1 MGQTITKTIEV
12 QVNAHS
18 DNPII
23 KIVDGNCNAVYYGQN
38 YNVGINNVSSS
49 TYYNAAIR
57 FASVAI
63 PKNATILSAY
73 LKFISYSNFFGT
85 EIYSFIQGEKSP
97 NPSTFSDCSD
107 YDSRTRTSTS
117 LSWGPIPKWYSDNE
131 YLSPNLK
138 DIIQEIINQN
148 DWEQGNA
155 IVLFWD
161 VDHENSDTGVK
172 RQGHSYWSDPSKAI
186 KLEVTYSVPVSWL
199 EGWSYRKS
207 HVIEPASGAGANYQ
221 VKIKVHYGNG
231 TDSGEDVYLNRKCR
245 TDFGDIR
252 FTASDGTTELNYW
265 MEKKVEGDY
274 AIFWVKIAE
283 DLNSSDVTIHIYY
296 GNSDATY
303 PFGDDQAKMD
313 ATFLF
318 ADHFYGTNLDTNKW
332 TIEVDGDYISVSDS
346 KLVIER
352 KPSPPAAIKGKV
364 LLGVNTASES
374 YAYSSHSDA
383 GLNSIVNAYV
393 NKDNYDDYIWQTLEN
408 TDIRS
413 ASRKNGSASYS
424 FVDGPFDWEKPTRF
438 TIKREAARLRFY
450 VNGSL
455 IRTFTNTD
463 YIPTIDMVSFLRGSN
478 TTSKTLYVDYI
489 FYRKYV
495 DPEPSHGSWGSEESQ
510 NWLKGWL
517 YRKSHVI
524 NGATGAG
531 TLYPVKIKTHFGSGT
546 DSSENVYLSG
556 HCRQDF
562 GDVRFTD
569 FSGTLQLDYWMEEV
583 QNGDYAIFWVE
594 IQGNLNYDQ
603 TIFVYYGKNDATTT
617 SNGFETFLV
626 FDDFDD
632 GNLDGWTQ
640 YISPEASKEQSH
652 SPQYSCKCNYTDESI
667 KKDGLG
673 QTLNHA
679 LKFFFYPSGTS
690 GKTAWVWMQDSNNN
704 KAFWF
709 EFYGGIIYWL
719 RETGSWINIGL
730 YSVQWNKIEVCYN
743 PSNKKYRIFVNG
755 EDKGEYYGPQG
766 DTGFVDCDELYFSSQ
781 NSNFPIYYDD
791 IILRKFVDPEA
802 SHGTWGEEE
811 KGCLYET
818 LELSFSMSDSLFVEM
833 NKILGLKISFEAEIK
848 KTLMVPIFFGQYIV
862 KSLLKRIFIRIFPD
876 KNKDCKK

>member
-38 YNVGINNVSSS
+38 YTVGINNVSSS

-73 LKFISYSNFFGT
+73 LKFISYSNFYGT

-117 LSWGPIPKWYSDNE
+117 LSWGPIPEWYSNNE

-546 DSSENVYLSG
+546 DSAENVYLSG

-594 IQGNLNYDQ
+594 IRGDLNYDQ

-617 SNGFETFLV
+617 SNGEATFLF
-626 FDDFDD
+626 FDHFLGDSL
-632 GNLDGWTQ
+632 NEEKWTPSGAITVSSSVVKIGTSNGDLLSIPTFSSNVRVRSYMQ
-640 YISPEASKEQSH
+640 MYGGYFLYAQMLNATASDAFGESEINISPSRNCFIENNGNF
-652 SPQYSCKCNYTDESI
+652 NYESI
-667 KKDGLG
+667 TRNVEIFQLHEWQWLPTKV
-673 QTLNHA
+673 N
-679 LKFFFYPSGTS
+679 FF
-690 GKTAWVWMQDSNNN
+690 
-704 KAFWF
+704 
-709 EFYGGIIYWL
+709 
-719 RETGSWINIGL
+719 IN
-730 YSVQWNKIEVCYN
+730 
-743 PSNKKYRIFVNG
+743 
-755 EDKGEYYGPQG
+755 
-766 DTGFVDCDELYFSSQ
+766 DELQKTFSVTLDPPM
-781 NSNFPIYYDD
+781 NLNFKKTKGQSTPYIKVDWVFVA
-791 IILRKFVDPEA
+791 KFVDPEP
-802 SHGTWGEEE
+802 SHGSWGEEE
-811 KGCLYET
+811 KGFLYET
-818 LELSFSMSDSLFVEM
+818 LELSFSMSDNFLV
-833 NKILGLKISFEAEIK
+833 EIK
-848 KTLMVPIFFGQYIV
+848 KTLDLSISFKEETKKTLMVSIFFGQYIV